1 MYLNSLYGVNKDWNE
16 FYEKLLLHSSS
27 VMQSVYIKNLSD
39 GFVHGFGPPPLLQ
52 EGLNYIMSAYS
63 SAVTYS
69 LRRFEV
75 CLLSAKLH
83 VIWPSSLKQQVSKAC
98 IIRKERF
105 VAQ

>member
-1 MYLNSLYGVNKDWNE
+1 MDLFMDLV
-16 FYEKLLLHSSS
+16 
-27 VMQSVYIKNLSD
+27 
-39 GFVHGFGPPPLLQ
+39 PPPLPLQ
-52 EGLNYIMSAYS
+52 QGLNYIMSAYS

-69 LRRFEV
+69 LHRFEV

-105 VAQ
+105 VAQQVVMMTLRFVVRK